1 MNSDGLWLHEEILLM
16 ALNDKSGKV
25 DVTSWYAYAI
35 GGALL
40 TELVLASRVRLET
53 EGKQSNVRLSD
64 PQPLGEPVLD
74 ECLEKIEHDGRSR
87 RPDHWVSIFANLK
100 ELKHRIAAGLCD
112 RGILRMDKDKILG
125 LFERRLYPE
134 VNPEPER
141 AMITRLRRAI
151 FTDQENVDARTI
163 VLIGL
168 TEGSGLLQSAFD
180 KKQLK
185 SRRSRIEG
193 MIKGDIAGAATRE
206 ALEAAQTAAIM
217 VSVILPTVM
226 ASTMV
231 ATN

>member
-1 MNSDGLWLHEEILLM
+1 
-16 ALNDKSGKV
+16 
-25 DVTSWYAYAI
+25 
-35 GGALL
+35 
-40 TELVLASRVRLET
+40 
-53 EGKQSNVRLSD
+53 
-64 PQPLGEPVLD
+64 
-74 ECLEKIEHDGRSR
+74 
-87 RPDHWVSIFANLK
+87 
-100 ELKHRIAAGLCD
+100 
-112 RGILRMDKDKILG
+112 MDKDKILG